1 MLQPRFL
8 IAAMRTDKSR
18 RTFLASGL
26 ALPIVGSASL
36 ASTAATPAVTYRVL
50 GKTGLKVSTVGFG
63 CMITSDPSV
72 LARALDMGVNYFDT
86 SRDYQ
91 DGNNEVMV
99 GAALGARRKSIILSS
114 KTDGLDTQAAL
125 KELDAS
131 LKALKTDFLD
141 IWYLHEKGKAS
152 DLTEGLYEAQARA
165 KKAGKIR
172 FAGVSTHGGHAEVIP
187 AAVKSG
193 RFDVILT
200 TYNFAMD
207 KQMEALVQSAQQAGV
222 GVVAMK
228 VMAGSFP
235 LPGIGNQARALMKRP
250 GAALA
255 ALKWVLRNPSIG
267 TTIPSMTDADQLQE
281 NVKAMSAAF
290 GPADQ
295 KLLAA
300 QLESIHPLYCRMCSA
315 CDGRCPQGIR
325 VADSLRCLMY
335 AEGYGQFPLART
347 RYLRLAQDAA
357 SDACRRCPSCAVKCP
372 NGVRV
377 RERLIRTQE
386 LLA

>member
-1 MLQPRFL
+1 MK
-8 IAAMRTDKSR
+8 ADNSR
-18 RTFLASGL
+18 RSFLASGL
-26 ALPIVGSASL
+26 ALPLARSASV
-36 ASTAATPAVTYRVL
+36 ASSAAPAVNYRVL

-72 LARALDMGVNYFDT
+72 ISRALDLGINHFDT

-91 DGNNEVMV
+91 DGNNERMV
-99 GAALGARRKSIILSS
+99 GAALGNRRKSIVLST

-125 KELDAS
+125 KELDTS
-131 LKALKTDFLD
+131 LKELKTDYLD
-141 IWYLHEKGKAS
+141 IWYLHDKGKAS
-152 DLTEGLYEAQARA
+152 DLTDGLYEAQQRA

-200 TYNFAMD
+200 SYNFAMD
-207 KQMEALVQSAQQAGV
+207 KQMEGLVQSAQSAGV

-228 VMAGSFP
+228 VIAGSFP
-235 LPGIGNQARALMKRP
+235 LPGISSQARALVKRP

-255 ALKWVLRNPSIG
+255 ALKWVLRNPNVA
-267 TTIPSMTDADQLQE
+267 TTIPSMTDADQLTE
-281 NVKAMSAAF
+281 NAKAMGAPF

-295 KLLAA
+295 KLLAL
-300 QLESIHPLYCRMCSA
+300 QLDLIRPLYCRMCGA
-315 CDGRCPQGIR
+315 CEGRCPKGVP
-325 VADSLRCLMY
+325 VADALRCLMY
-335 AEGYGQFPLART
+335 AEGYGQFPLARA
-347 RYLRLAQDAA
+347 RFQGLSRGAA
-357 SDACRRCPSCAVKCP
+357 TSDCHLCPSCAVQCP

-377 RERLIRTQE
+377 QQRLIRAQE

>member
-1 MLQPRFL
+1 
-8 IAAMRTDKSR
+8 MRTDESR
-18 RTFLASGL
+18 RTFLASGF
-26 ALPIVGSASL
+26 ALPVVGSASH
-36 ASTAATPAVTYRVL
+36 ASTAATPAVSHRVL

-72 LARALDMGVNYFDT
+72 ITRALDMGINYFDT

-91 DGNNEVMV
+91 DGNNEAMV
-99 GAALGARRKSIILSS
+99 GAALGNRRKSIILST
-114 KTDGLDTQAAL
+114 KTDGLDTQSAL
-125 KELDAS
+125 KELDTS
-131 LKALKTDFLD
+131 LKTLKTDYVD

-172 FAGVSTHGGHAEVIP
+172 FAGVSTHAGHAEVIP
-187 AAVKSG
+187 AAVRGG

-207 KQMEALVQSAQQAGV
+207 KQMEGLIQSAQQAGV

-228 VMAGSFP
+228 VVAGSFP
-235 LPGIGNQARALMKRP
+235 MPGIGSQARALMKRP

-255 ALKWVLRNPSIG
+255 ALKWVLRNTSVS

-281 NVKAMSAAF
+281 NVKAMGVSF
-290 GPADQ
+290 STEDQ
-295 KLLAA
+295 KLLTA
-300 QLESIHPLYCRMCSA
+300 QLDSIRPLYCRMCGA
-315 CDGRCPQGIR
+315 CSGRCPKGVP
-325 VADSLRCLMY
+325 VADALRCLMY
-335 AEGYGQFPLART
+335 ADGYGQFPLART
-347 RYLRLAQDAA
+347 RFRKLPVEAATGNCRL
-357 SDACRRCPSCAVKCP
+357 CPTCAVQCP

-377 RERLIRTQE
+377 QERLIRAQA
-386 LLA
+386 LLG